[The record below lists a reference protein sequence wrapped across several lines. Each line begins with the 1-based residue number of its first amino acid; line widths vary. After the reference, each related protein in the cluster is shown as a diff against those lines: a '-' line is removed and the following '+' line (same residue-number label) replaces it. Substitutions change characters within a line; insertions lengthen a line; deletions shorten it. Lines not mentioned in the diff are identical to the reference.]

1 MLGRDRIIIEKI
13 KVLLILFFPTAENN
27 GEKAVTRI
35 LSDEEYKKE
44 LFKKLLEESNEVI
57 NSTDSMLEE
66 LGDVLEVMIALAKT
80 EDKSLDDIIEIANKK
95 RIKRGGFEKKIYLVK
110 TYKK

>member
-1 MLGRDRIIIEKI
+1 MEHNKLVRDNIPTII
-13 KVLLILFFPTAENN
+13 ENN

-35 LSDEEYKKE
+35 LSDEEYKDE

-57 NSTDSMLEE
+57 TSSDSMLEE
-66 LGDVLEVMIALAKT
+66 LGDVLEVMIALAKI

>member
-1 MLGRDRIIIEKI
+1 MEHNKLVRDNIPTII
-13 KVLLILFFPTAENN
+13 ENN

-35 LSDEEYKKE
+35 LSDEEYKDE

-57 NSTDSMLEE
+57 TSSDSMLEE